1 MAKAC
6 GLVLHGAQRQ
16 ISLLNENKE
25 SINIVLTK
33 GADEIERM
41 GDLDLVAVSGM
52 ALAVIDSDE
61 HLVSCLL

>member
-1 MAKAC
+1 M
-6 GLVLHGAQRQ
+6 HGAQRQ
-16 ISLLNENKE
+16 INLLNENKE

>member
-1 MAKAC
+1 M
-6 GLVLHGAQRQ
+6 HGAQRQ
-16 ISLLNENKE
+16 INLLNENKE

-41 GDLDLVAVSGM
+41 GDLDLIAVSGM